1 MSFFFSF
8 SPALSSWGRVL
19 RPGSTHTVLDEQLFE
34 IGVHS
39 RFLKKTTRCE

>member
-8 SPALSSWGRVL
+8 SPALSRWGRVL
-19 RPGSTHTVLDEQLFE
+19 QVESTHTVLDEQLFE

-39 RFLKKTTRCE
+39 RSFAVS